1 MSSSKSSVQPQP
13 DFATRT
19 QRSALLL
26 IILLGVIGLCAA
38 YAPPKTSA
46 TTSPLIPSPL
56 SSLPAPES
64 PIQEVAAMVPPT
76 PIPPQPTSTPTQ
88 IPFATQPPPSPLRP
102 PKVLLPPVM
111 INRAEGLLK
120 EQVFTFFVE
129 RADGRQ
135 QIYFVPVAEVPLIQG
150 EAGRPAYASY
160 RQTLL
165 QLESGDR
172 VVYECASPT
181 MRTVP
186 EEFRCFGRKQVT
198 LNTPP

>member
-1 MSSSKSSVQPQP
+1 MPSSKSSVQPQP
-13 DFATRT
+13 NFATRT

-26 IILLGVIGLCAA
+26 LILLGVITFCAA
-38 YAPPKTSA
+38 YAPPQLSA
-46 TTSPLIPSPL
+46 TTSPLATSPL

-64 PIQEVAAMVPPT
+64 PMQDVAAMVPPT
-76 PIPPQPTSTPTQ
+76 PIPPQATPT
-88 IPFATQPPPSPLRP
+88 PTQPPPSPLRP
-102 PKVLLPPVM
+102 PKVLLPPVV
-111 INRAEGLLK
+111 IDRAQGLLK
-120 EQVFTFFVE
+120 EQVFTVFVE

-135 QIYFVPVAEVPLIQG
+135 QIYFVPIAEVPLIQG
-150 EAGRPAYASY
+150 EVGRPAYASY

-165 QLESGDR
+165 QLKVGDR

-181 MRTVP
+181 MRIVP